1 MNTILFW
8 VEIKNLFRALADPL
22 IRLKW
27 IDVILIY
34 LVFIPIDT
42 QMIFL
47 PDSKWS
53 RMVRNYVRQ
62 KYGFMSFKLI
72 LLDLKL
78 NNCILEKRYKG

>member
-1 MNTILFW
+1 MNIVLFW